1 MTEFF
6 DFFHEEKKNKTGK
19 NKNIIINNNL
29 TDDEDESAD
38 ENFTRALNK
47 KVFQGKKGQMLMEL
61 QKSFKGDERFLMDK
75 KFQGDID
82 VTKVSQKLKDLTY
95 AFDNTEQNKKQI
107 KFNKNLVY
115 QNLKEKISLE
125 ISDDINIIAN
135 DISIYNFKESEFKE
149 KLEEEKLKNLS
160 ILSSIISNQEFL
172 AFSKKINNPNQLL
185 VKRFDPSLNIGKNLI
200 IQKENKIIENSIGLI
215 RLGKGMKIK
224 SEFNNDEEFINENNN
239 KKMNKLTQLRKQEK
253 EKIMQ
258 KIANEVNDNLEP
270 VIEVNYN
277 IWKNITKEKTKKIDN
292 FSLFDNDIDKNNQ
305 TKNQNYEESLKNR
318 KKNFNLFEEENI
330 NKEEIKSF
338 ILFSDSQNNN
348 KDNKSIED
356 QNIKNNSDF
365 IIGSNNEKKCIIKNE
380 EIQEE
385 KKDLSDLLNNKN
397 RKNQKNLKEKKLLLL
412 NQDLS
417 LQEEVNYI
425 EKSNEFNNSTDLK
438 SEKIKKL
445 NEKYE
450 QINIKSLNGEKQ
462 IHQTNNLELLKK
474 KKERIKEKKEAIK
487 KKEIKK
493 SNNFLFAKFLILN

>member
-224 SEFNNDEEFINENNN
+224 SEFNN
-239 KKMNKLTQLRKQEK
+239 
-253 EKIMQ
+253 
-258 KIANEVNDNLEP
+258 A
-270 VIEVNYN
+270 
-277 IWKNITKEKTKKIDN
+277 EKTRKR
-292 FSLFDNDIDKNNQ
+292 KNNA
-305 TKNQNYEESLKNR
+305 
-318 KKNFNLFEEENI
+318 
-330 NKEEIKSF
+330 
-338 ILFSDSQNNN
+338 
-348 KDNKSIED
+348 ED
-356 QNIKNNSDF
+356 
-365 IIGSNNEKKCIIKNE
+365 C
-380 EIQEE
+380 
-385 KKDLSDLLNNKN
+385 
-397 RKNQKNLKEKKLLLL
+397 
-412 NQDLS
+412 
-417 LQEEVNYI
+417 
-425 EKSNEFNNSTDLK
+425 
-438 SEKIKKL
+438 
-445 NEKYE
+445 
-450 QINIKSLNGEKQ
+450 
-462 IHQTNNLELLKK
+462 
-474 KKERIKEKKEAIK
+474 
-487 KKEIKK
+487 
-493 SNNFLFAKFLILN
+493 